1 MAHYKLI
8 LAYEGTQYHGFQ
20 RQKNKANIQAEVE
33 AALRK
38 LGWQGRAI
46 IPAGRT
52 DSGVHALGQVI
63 SFNLDWKHGD
73 ATLLKALNAHLPD
86 DIVVQAVF
94 QAAENFHPRYDA
106 LSRTYVYRIYWQ
118 PARNPLID
126 RFAWHLIEAPNLE
139 SMNAAASLLVGEH
152 DFRAFGKALKEDGT
166 TIRQVY
172 RAEWQ
177 RTGWGATFTIQGNA
191 FLYHMVRRI
200 VYLLV
205 QIGLGKLP
213 EAIIERGLETGSTGI
228 VSLAPARGLTLQEVA
243 YPEDNEIIRAENVA

>member
-20 RQKNKANIQAEVE
+20 RQKNKTSVQAEVE

-38 LGWQGRAI
+38 LGWQGRAV

-52 DSGVHALGQVI
+52 DSGVHALGQVV
-63 SFNLDWKHGD
+63 SFRLDWKHGD
-73 ATLLKALNAHLPD
+73 GTLLRALNAHLPD
-86 DIVVQAVF
+86 DIVVQAVS

-106 LSRTYVYRIYWQ
+106 LRRTYVYRIYWQ
-118 PARNPLID
+118 EARNPLID
-126 RFAWHLIEAPNLE
+126 RFAWHLTKAPSLERMNL
-139 SMNAAASLLVGEH
+139 AAGLLLGEH
-152 DFRAFGKALKEDGT
+152 DFRAFGKALKTDGT

-172 RAEWQ
+172 CAEWQ
-177 RTGWGATFTIQGNA
+177 PTCWGAAFTIQGHA

-200 VYLLV
+200 VYILV
-205 QIGLGKLP
+205 HIGLGKLP
-213 EAIIERGLETGSTGI
+213 EGIIERGLETGITGI

-243 YPEDNEIIRAENVA
+243 YREDNEIN